1 MLQAQQRAQ
10 HVSVEGGRIALSGLL
25 GYGSGLAFGTSSVD
39 GHVQAAKPLNGPVN
53 QTAHIVFVAHVG
65 TDVLSFHPKRA
76 QFGGQGIASVVASP
90 ADNYVSTLSR
100 KG

>member
-1 MLQAQQRAQ
+1 MLQAQQRAED
-10 HVSVEGGRIALSGLL
+10 VRVENGRVALSRLL
-25 GYGSGLAFGTSSVD
+25 NYRARLAFGTSSVD

-65 TDVLSFHPKRA
+65 TDVLSFHPERA